1 MMGCIESYTILKEAL
16 KYNTSENVEEAIYSL
31 DRYSEVFYRID
42 ATLNDPVMIE
52 ICVNLADIHFNADSS
67 LSKKPIETI
76 QREYHRRTGH
86 MISTNLCTAAYY
98 NAIQHFAGCPDTHIS
113 NEED

>member
-1 MMGCIESYTILKEAL
+1 MMSCVESYTIIKEAL
-16 KYNTSENVEEAIYSL
+16 KDKPSDKVKEAFWSL
-31 DRYSEVFYRID
+31 DRFTEVFCRID
-42 ATLNDPVMIE
+42 ATLNDPVMIDS
-52 ICVNLADIHFNADSS
+52 CVNLADIHFNADSS